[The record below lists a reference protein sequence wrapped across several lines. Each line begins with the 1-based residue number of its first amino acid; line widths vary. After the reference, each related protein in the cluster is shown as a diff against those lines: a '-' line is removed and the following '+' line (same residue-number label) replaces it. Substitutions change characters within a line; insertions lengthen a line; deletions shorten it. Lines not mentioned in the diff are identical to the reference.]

1 MKPTQIQMV
10 KNKQKE
16 TGQISRNDC
25 LSHFISRLGAIIA
38 VLKMPPYNY
47 EFTAY
52 YQKNEKGQDYIYRWT
67 NKKPELKVNIKV
79 VNGQRVVSVTEGF

>member
-1 MKPTQIQMV
+1 MV
-10 KNKQKE
+10 KNKLKE

-25 LSHFISRLGAIIA
+25 LSQFVSRLGAIIA

-52 YQKNEKGQDYIYRWT
+52 YQKNEKGQDYIYKWT
-67 NKKPELKVNIKV
+67 NKKPEQVVTVKV
-79 VNGQRVVSVTEGF
+79 VNGQRVVSLGV